1 MSSPAVQSHQT
12 PDADL
17 FDPTRSWV
25 VTAGAGT
32 GKTWRLARRY
42 LRCLHH
48 LHQPGQADAAGR
60 ILAVTFT
67 RAAAAEMRERVLLAL
82 QSGGKPADPAK
93 DPLIAQAQA
102 WPESLRIDLLRQ
114 VASAPIDTIHAF
126 CARLLGAFPELSGVV
141 PGVRP
146 IEPDED
152 ALRRERFLRGFL
164 DPILDEPGHALA
176 EDLRFLLGEFTLTE
190 VRAMV
195 ATVVGADLDLPQE
208 LGDERAVDH
217 VRQSIYQP
225 ALDDWMSAS
234 RHAVA
239 RALAELDDSAGQAM
253 RARELE
259 SVAEALQA
267 GHAARARKALGK
279 ISGSRQK
286 GVAGDGAA
294 KQLVQQAFDA
304 LKRGPE
310 FRGQSA
316 LAYVDPT
323 VEAFHVGRLA
333 RILRLGLAARKAY
346 ADELASQGLMR
357 FDDLERRTEGLL
369 ANPQAAQAL
378 AGRYA
383 QLLVDEYQ
391 DTSPRQVRILTA
403 LERLCAAGSGVSTY
417 KVGDVKQSIY
427 RFRGAEVS
435 VFRQTLTNVP
445 DDQHGQLVETYRT
458 RADLA
463 TAFNLVFPRLL
474 RGIEG
479 EPSDNAEV
487 PWSDA
492 DAIVTHRGASWL
504 PGAPL
509 QLLLGYKPDK
519 ASAGAAAPE
528 AAPSEPLDNAER
540 QERGEADPAQS
551 SADDNDLDADEDA
564 VPEAAKVAQ
573 WICDYLAKAGSAFA
587 AMPADANGKRWESAG
602 VEAKALQPKD
612 IAILLPKW
620 GEAETFRQALQK
632 LGIAAQI
639 SGGRGL
645 KARPEIR
652 DLANLV
658 AFMADPTDHVAA
670 AGVLRGPLAGI
681 SDLGLYVLARWP
693 GVTRAQYRGPAVEW
707 SGRGEPGQALRSP
720 RPLHQV
726 ALYGVLDPEVAAD
739 ALVAAGAAQV
749 QDRERIVQQLHGD
762 AKALGGAQL
771 RLNWLV
777 ARAGLEPTADL
788 LASVVVDSRLPLVW
802 AAQPEPTRV
811 VANAWRMIELIRG
824 VEVDGPDPQAVL
836 AWLDSDADPT
846 PEGLI
851 DTSGNAVTITTVHGA
866 KGLEWRVVVLAGLH
880 QQLQSGSRDLL
891 KLSPVAPLWQGAVDP
906 LQAKVVPRLAIPA
919 GGFFRDDDPLQ
930 ALASRLDSGLA
941 AAEVKRLLYVGLT
954 RAADRVMLSG
964 VLAASKVL
972 MKREKELMSRPE
984 VAAGRTWR
992 LLAECSHPAQM
1003 LVSVL
1008 RLQPN
1013 TAEDPTCWVV
1023 APDHTPAELA
1033 ACMAQAEVVVAA
1045 KETNLIEL
1053 FMADLPAMATPAAP
1067 VTLRHAIPSKLIA
1080 DDWPATS
1087 VPGPLPLL
1095 AQDTRVAVPWSKD
1108 RDLEDSIAESQ
1119 LGLLLHAAM
1128 EHWGCKAEQF
1138 PSAAVMR
1145 RLATQY
1151 VPATGNLELGW
1162 LEDCLRRLEKSPLG
1176 AEMTA
1181 AAERGEL
1188 WHEVPLDALLQAAG
1202 PRSAQLLSGRIDA
1215 LFRDTQGQWVVVDYK
1230 LVRSTDAAALV
1241 RKYQPQLQ
1249 AYRLVLEEAGLTPV
1263 GRTGLWS
1270 AADGVAIWA

>member
-48 LHQPGQADAAGR
+48 LHLQGHSDSAGR

-93 DPLIAQAQA
+93 DPLIAQAQG
-102 WPESLRIDLLRQ
+102 WPEALRTDLLRQ
-114 VASAPIDTIHAF
+114 VANAPIDTIHAF

-164 DPILDEPGHALA
+164 DPILDESGHALA
-176 EDLRFLLGEFTLTE
+176 EELRLTLREFTLAE

-195 ATVVGADLDLPQE
+195 ATAVTADLDLPPE
-208 LGDERAVDH
+208 LGSAASVRAT
-217 VRQSIYQP
+217 RAALYEAQLAQWGAAAGP
-225 ALDDWMSAS
+225 ALE
-234 RHAVA
+234 HAC
-239 RALAELDDSAGQAM
+239 AE
-253 RARELE
+253 
-259 SVAEALQA
+259 AEALKPTKDLTSRLEKLANLRAALAAGDWGTALQA
-267 GHAARARKALGK
+267 SAALNYRQRAARTE
-279 ISGSRQK
+279 
-286 GVAGDGAA
+286 DGTAYAA
-294 KQLVQQAFDA
+294 FERAWKLLND
-304 LKRGPE
+304 LRS
-310 FRGQSA
+310 FRGDDTLLS
-316 LAYVDPT
+316 VDPA
-323 VEAFHVGRLA
+323 VETAHCERLA
-333 RILRLGLAARKAY
+333 RILRLGIAARQAY

-357 FDDLERRTEGLL
+357 FDDLERRTELLL
-369 ANPQAAQAL
+369 AHPQAAQAL

-403 LERLCAAGSGVSTY
+403 LEHLCAAGSCVSTY

-463 TAFNLVFPRLL
+463 TAFNQVFPRLL
-474 RGIEG
+474 QGIAD

-487 PWSDA
+487 PWNEA
-492 DAIVTHRGASWL
+492 DAIVTHKVASWL

-509 QLLLGYKPDK
+509 QLSLAYKPDRP
-519 ASAGAAAPE
+519 SAGAALSE
-528 AAPSEPLDNAER
+528 ASDNADR
-540 QERGEADPAQS
+540 QESAEAKPDQV
-551 SADDNDLDADEDA
+551 SADENEAEIDEDA
-564 VPEAAKVAQ
+564 APEAAKVAR
-573 WICDYLAKAGSAFA
+573 WIGDYLAKAGSAFA
-587 AMPADANGKRWESAG
+587 AMPADADGKRWESAG
-602 VEAKALQPKD
+602 VQAKPLQPKD

-620 GEAETFRQALQK
+620 GEAETFRQSLQEI
-632 LGIAAQI
+632 GIAAQI

-693 GVTRAQYRGPAVEW
+693 GVTRVQHDGTAVEW
-707 SGRGEPGQALRSP
+707 SGRGEPGQPLTSP

-726 ALYGVLDPEVAAD
+726 ALYAVLDPEVAAD
-739 ALVAAGAAQV
+739 ALVAAGAAQA
-749 QDRERIVQQLHGD
+749 QDRERIVKQLHGD
-762 AKALGGAQL
+762 AKALGDL
-771 RLNWLV
+771 RGLLNRLM

-788 LASVVVDSRLPLVW
+788 LTTAVVEMRLAQVW

-824 VEVDGPDPQAVL
+824 VEADGPDLQAVL

-851 DTSGNAVTITTVHGA
+851 DTSGDAVTITTVHGA

-930 ALASRLDSGLA
+930 ALCTSLDSGLA

-954 RAADRVMLSG
+954 RAADRVVLSG

-972 MKREKELMSRPE
+972 VKLEKGQVSRPE

-1013 TAEDPTCWVV
+1013 PAENPTCWEVS
-1023 APDHTPAELA
+1023 PDHTPAELA
-1033 ACMAQAEVVVAA
+1033 ACVAQADAVVVAKKTSA
-1045 KETNLIEL
+1045 IEPV
-1053 FMADLPAMATPAAP
+1053 MAGLPAIATPSAP
-1067 VTLRHAIPSKLIA
+1067 VKLPHAKPSKLSA
-1080 DDWPATS
+1080 GHWPANPE
-1087 VPGPLPLL
+1087 PGPLPLL
-1095 AQDTRVAVPWSKD
+1095 DQDTRVAVPWTKD
-1108 RDLEDSIAESQ
+1108 RNLEESIAESE

-1128 EHWGCKAEQF
+1128 EHWGCKPEQF
-1138 PSAAVMR
+1138 PGAAVMR
-1145 RLATQY
+1145 RLANQH
-1151 VPATGNLELGW
+1151 VPRAADLELGW
-1162 LEDCLRRLEKSPLG
+1162 LEECLRRLEKSPLG
-1176 AEMTA
+1176 AEMA
-1181 AAERGEL
+1181 AAAQRGEL
-1188 WHEVPLDALLQAAG
+1188 WHEVPLNASLQSAG
-1202 PRSAQLLSGRIDA
+1202 PRPAQLLSGRIDA
-1215 LFRDTQGQWVVVDYK
+1215 LFRDAQGHWVVVDYK

-1241 RKYQPQLQ
+1241 KKYQPQLQ

>member
-1 MSSPAVQSHQT
+1 MSSPAAQSHQT

-48 LHQPGQADAAGR
+48 LHQQGHADAAGR

-82 QSGGKPADPAK
+82 QSGGKPADPVK
-93 DPLIAQAQA
+93 DPLIAQAQS
-102 WPESLRIDLLRQ
+102 WPESLRTDLLRQ

-164 DPILDEPGHALA
+164 DPILDESGHALA
-176 EDLRFLLGEFTLTE
+176 EDMRLMLREFTLTE

-195 ATVVGADLDLPQE
+195 ATAVAADQELPQE
-208 LGDERAVDH
+208 LADERGVDR

-239 RALAELDDSAGQAM
+239 QALAALDDSEGQAN

-259 SVAEALQA
+259 LVAEALQA
-267 GHAARARKALGK
+267 RHGARARKALGGVG
-279 ISGSRQK
+279 GSRQRSI
-286 GVAGDGAA
+286 AQDGAA

-304 LKRGPE
+304 LKNVPK

-316 LAYVDPT
+316 LAYVDPDA
-323 VEAFHVGRLA
+323 EALHVARLA
-333 RILRLGLAARKAY
+333 RILRLGLAARQAY

-357 FDDLERRTEGLL
+357 FDDLERRTVDLL

-463 TAFNLVFPRLL
+463 TAFNQVFPRLL
-474 RGIEG
+474 QGIAD

-509 QLLLGYKPDK
+509 QLSLAYKPDK
-519 ASAGAAAPE
+519 PSAGAALSE
-528 AAPSEPLDNAER
+528 ASDNADR
-540 QERGEADPAQS
+540 QDSGEAKAAQV
-551 SADDNDLDADEDA
+551 SADENEAETDEDA
-564 VPEAAKVAQ
+564 VPEAAKVAH
-573 WICDYLAKAGSAFA
+573 WIGDYLAKAGSAFT
-587 AMPADANGKRWESAG
+587 AMPVDANGKRWESAG
-602 VEAKALQPKD
+602 VEAKPLQPKD

-620 GEAETFRQALQK
+620 GEAETFRQALQE

-645 KARPEIR
+645 KARPEVR

-693 GVTRAQYRGPAVEW
+693 GVTRVQRDGTAVEW
-707 SGRGEPGQALRSP
+707 SGRGEPGQPLTSP

-726 ALYGVLDPEVAAD
+726 ALNAVLDPEVAAD
-739 ALVAAGAAQV
+739 ALVAAGAAQA
-749 QDRERIVQQLHGD
+749 QERQRIVQQLHGD
-762 AKALGGAQL
+762 AKALGDLQPV
-771 RLNWLV
+771 LNRLV
-777 ARAGLEPTADL
+777 ARAGLAPTADL
-788 LASVVVDSRLPLVW
+788 LTTAVVELRLPQVW
-802 AAQPEPTRV
+802 TAQPEPTRV

-824 VEVDGPDPQAVL
+824 VEADGPDLQAVL

-851 DTSGNAVTITTVHGA
+851 DTSGDAVTITTVHGA

-880 QQLQSGSRDLL
+880 QELQSGSRDLL
-891 KLSPVAPLWQGAVDP
+891 KLSPVAPLWEGAVDP

-930 ALASRLDSGLA
+930 ALCSTLDSGLA
-941 AAEVKRLLYVGLT
+941 AAEVKRLIYVGLT
-954 RAADRVMLSG
+954 RAADRVVLSG

-972 MKREKELMSRPE
+972 MKREKELMSRLE
-984 VAAGRTWR
+984 VTAGRTWR

-1013 TAEDPTCWVV
+1013 AAENPTCWVV
-1023 APDHTPAELA
+1023 SPDHTPAELA
-1033 ACMAQAEVVVAA
+1033 ACVAQADAVVTAT
-1045 KETNLIEL
+1045 KIDENKDRR
-1053 FMADLPAMATPAAP
+1053 ADLPAMATPAALANLP
-1067 VTLRHAIPSKLIA
+1067 HAKPSKLSA
-1080 DDWPATS
+1080 GHWPANP

-1095 AQDTRVAVPWSKD
+1095 DQGIRVAVPWRQD
-1108 RDLEDSIAESQ
+1108 RDLEDNIAESQ

-1128 EHWGCKAEQF
+1128 EHWGCKSEQF

-1145 RLATQY
+1145 RLANQH
-1151 VPATGNLELGW
+1151 VPGAAELELGW
-1162 LEDCLRRLEKSPLG
+1162 LEECLRRLEKSPLG
-1176 AEMTA
+1176 AEMA
-1181 AAERGEL
+1181 AAAQRGEL
-1188 WHEVPLDALLQAAG
+1188 WHEVPLNASLQSAG
-1202 PRSAQLLSGRIDA
+1202 PRPAQLLNGRIDA
-1215 LFRDTQGQWVVVDYK
+1215 LFRDAQGHWVVVDYK
-1230 LVRSTDAAALV
+1230 LVRSADAAALV
-1241 RKYQPQLQ
+1241 KKYQPQLQ